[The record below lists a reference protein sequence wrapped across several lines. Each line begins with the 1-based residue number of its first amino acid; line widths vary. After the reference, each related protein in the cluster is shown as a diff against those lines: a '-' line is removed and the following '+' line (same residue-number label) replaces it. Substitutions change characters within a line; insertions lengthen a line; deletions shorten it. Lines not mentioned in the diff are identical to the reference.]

1 MDNPAIVPAGGRDD
15 DNTGL
20 LTDLDALRRR
30 ARDDRHAY
38 AFPLFLF
45 GALILLSPVLY
56 ASVLPLADGEALTV
70 GPGTFPQFTSNG
82 AKYPD
87 LVGWYWV
94 ATIIGGL
101 WATSWWYRRRARRHG
116 VETDVRVPT
125 VAAMAALVGFLA
137 WEPLFG
143 DLLLQ
148 LFDYYG
154 GFYSTPAINLPILFG
169 SAAGA
174 VAAGLWST
182 RRTGWPRAAGVAVAV
197 FLTTVFFGAVVVY
210 LIRGYG
216 ALVIIAAALL
226 ALAWAER
233 SALLA
238 VVGGLFTG
246 AALLVNLYDVDNVFD
261 RLGWRGGWNDQVSTL
276 QAMLLP
282 GMILVV
288 GGVVA
293 VIRDRR

>member
-1 MDNPAIVPAGGRDD
+1 MS
-15 DNTGL
+15 L
-20 LTDLDALRRR
+20 LDDLDELRQRTR
-30 ARDDRHAY
+30 NDRHAY
-38 AFPLFLF
+38 TFPLFLF

-56 ASVLPLADGEALTV
+56 ASVLPSSPLQEFEVIEV
-70 GPGTFPQFTSNG
+70 GTGPFPQLTSIG
-82 AKYPD
+82 ARYPD

-94 ATIIGGL
+94 ITIVGGL
-101 WATSWWYRRRARRHG
+101 WATSWWYRQRARRHG

-125 VAAMAALVGFLA
+125 AAAIAALVGFLA
-137 WEPLFG
+137 WERVLRT
-143 DLLLQ
+143 LLLQ
-148 LFDYYG
+148 LFDYWG

-182 RRTGWPRAAGVAVAV
+182 RRTGWPRTAGVAVAA

-210 LIRGYG
+210 LVRGYG

-238 VVGGLFTG
+238 AVGCLFTG
-246 AALLVNLYDVDNVFD
+246 AALLVNLYHVEDVFD
-261 RLGWRGGWNDQVSTL
+261 RLGWHGGWNDQVSTL
-276 QAMLLP
+276 QVMLLP
-282 GMILVV
+282 GMILIV

-293 VIRDRR
+293 TVRDRR